1 MLVKAILRQADGSF
15 IGEVY
20 GVTPRQHA
28 VAVGD
33 LVSFSESQIFTFRV
47 EANSGSPADAEMV
60 DMIRAFDA
68 SFAAADTRKVRAQPD
83 LEEFDEDFSLAQEPD
98 VSAVPTQQH
107 AAAVRSPG
115 DDFGSALTAPSDRI
129 EKEPGSAGAVSP
141 SEIAEGPK
149 PDLKQER
156 AEPPA
161 VANVRLADTGVA
173 SEHQVACIECG
184 AIVHF
189 PRTSDDASATRKL
202 RVACCSCGRINEISE
217 ARLAS
222 RKQEP

>member
-98 VSAVPTQQH
+98 AAAVPTQPQ
-107 AAAVRSPG
+107 AAAAPIRS
-115 DDFGSALTAPSDRI
+115 DDFGSALGAPSARI
-129 EKEPGSAGAVSP
+129 EKEPASAGAVSLR
-141 SEIAEGPK
+141 EIAEGPK
-149 PDLKQER
+149 PDLKEER
-156 AEPPA
+156 AEPPG
-161 VANVRLADTGVA
+161 VANVRTPDAAVA
-173 SEHQVACIECG
+173 SEHQVTCIECG

-189 PRTSDDASATRKL
+189 SRMSDDPSATRKL
-202 RVACCSCGRINEISE
+202 RVACRSCGRINEISE
-217 ARLAS
+217 AQLA
-222 RKQEP
+222 RDNEAP